1 MSTQVCVG
9 TGLDDGAG
17 APPRIDPLATT
28 SSSEFDDDAALL
40 EGVAAGDPDAVKAL
54 VERHGALAQLSLL
67 RARSHP
73 STDGLDGLLEGRLL
87 AAPDVLRS
95 FAGGAGLRAFL
106 AAWLLRQERAS
117 ERGGGPRRTGG
128 APGAA
133 QAPGPLVAAA
143 REALGRQPPNVV
155 AMARAKLGGLGCSEV
170 AALLGASEA
179 QVRSALERLAARLAA
194 ALAAAGLDEETGRVG
209 LRWVLDVAG
218 PVERLAASRRSERDP
233 AFAEGR
239 GWLEVVAAALRD
251 APRPPAETG
260 CPDPTAIAGYV
271 DGTMR
276 GAGRARIEAHLT
288 ACAACL
294 DEAGAL
300 FADLQALPVAREAQ
314 AFDRGA
320 QVAAMGLARGDF
332 EAATSL
338 ADDIAARR
346 DGRAHALA
354 TDLARLGRACRG
366 LLGGGIE
373 REASGLVSREL
384 PSDDEAALVAFE
396 ALAIDE
402 PATALRALAAART
415 QAPAATRLGLLAAAA
430 LGDTARA
437 RPWAEDVLGGYD
449 LDPGAL
455 VDAACVR
462 ALDEG
467 EALPRPLVVE
477 RLRALVPD
485 LVREVVMLHIRPA
498 R

>member
-1 MSTQVCVG
+1 VSTQVCVG

-28 SSSEFDDDAALL
+28 SSSEFDNDAALL

-54 VERHGALAQLSLL
+54 IERHGALAQLGLL
-67 RARSHP
+67 RARSNP
-73 STDGLDGLLEGRLL
+73 STAGLDGLLEGRLL
-87 AAPDVLRS
+87 AAPDVLEG
-95 FAGGAGLRAFL
+95 FAGGAGLRTVL
-106 AAWLLRQERAS
+106 AAWLLRQGRTGE
-117 ERGGGPRRTGG
+117 PRRAASAEQ
-128 APGAA
+128 APGA
-133 QAPGPLVAAA
+133 LVAAA
-143 REALGRQPPNVV
+143 REALGRQPPNAV

-239 GWLEVVAAALRD
+239 GWLEAVAAALRD